1 MSYLSHCKLPLVLS
15 VLLGSALSQAQSS
28 PSHTAPAPLPQ
39 LQNTRVLIVFGPAV
53 DSPAFRAQLQLLERH
68 SFELS
73 RYNTVVVPVSAGSD
87 VSNSH
92 FAFEHTRLSGADQ
105 EAAARTR
112 YHIAP
117 GEFAVVLVNPDGSE
131 QSRSAKPVDIHTVVA
146 NLDSAETMAP
156 LTASLY

>member
-15 VLLGSALSQAQSS
+15 ALLGSALSQAQPSS
-28 PSHTAPAPLPQ
+28 PAAPAPLPQ

-73 RYNTVVVPVSAGSD
+73 RYNTVVVPVSSGPNLSSA
-87 VSNSH
+87 H
-92 FAFEHTRLSGADQ
+92 FAFEHATLTGADQ

-131 QSRSAKPVDIHTVVA
+131 QSRSTTPIDIHSVVSS
-146 NLDSAETMAP
+146 LDSTESMAP